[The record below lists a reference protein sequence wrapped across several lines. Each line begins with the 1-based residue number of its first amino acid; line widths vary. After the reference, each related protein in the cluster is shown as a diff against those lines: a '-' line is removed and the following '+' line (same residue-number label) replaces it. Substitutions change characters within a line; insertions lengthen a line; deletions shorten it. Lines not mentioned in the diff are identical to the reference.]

1 MGKEDELDLKVA
13 EMALSWGNTLAF
25 QDHHESVF
33 EELLGGFEGDEY
45 WLALER
51 AQDKI
56 EEIWEAGK
64 KYLEMQKKA
73 FEIIRAYEGKGNVAR
88 IRTAL
93 ELSEAYEGLR
103 GLFD

>member
-51 AQDKI
+51 AQDTI

-64 KYLEMQKKA
+64 EYLEMQKEA
-73 FEIIRAYEGKGNVAR
+73 LEIIRKYEDKGTIELSVAYER
-88 IRTAL
+88 
-93 ELSEAYEGLR
+93 LR

>member
-45 WLALER
+45 WLALDR
-51 AQDKI
+51 AQDTI

-64 KYLEMQKKA
+64 EYLEMQKEA
-73 FEIIRAYEGKGNVAR
+73 LEIIRKYEDKGTIELSVAYER
-88 IRTAL
+88 
-93 ELSEAYEGLR
+93 LR